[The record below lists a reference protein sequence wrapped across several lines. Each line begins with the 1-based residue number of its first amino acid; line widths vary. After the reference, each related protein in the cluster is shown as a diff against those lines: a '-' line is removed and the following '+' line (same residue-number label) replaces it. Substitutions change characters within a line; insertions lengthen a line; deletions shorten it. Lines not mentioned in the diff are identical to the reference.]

1 MTLIA
6 MKGTAVCPGVIAT
19 LFASSCTCG
28 PAAAALDVGS
38 RHFPLFCRGRR
49 RLSMQRT
56 SVTRAR
62 ALEVPRDSI
71 RHILEITFLGER
83 CP

>member
-6 MKGTAVCPGVIAT
+6 MKGTAVCPGAIAT

-49 RLSMQRT
+49 RTSEHAKNIGDTCALSKSHET
-56 SVTRAR
+56 AFLS
-62 ALEVPRDSI
+62 
-71 RHILEITFLGER
+71 HITFLGER